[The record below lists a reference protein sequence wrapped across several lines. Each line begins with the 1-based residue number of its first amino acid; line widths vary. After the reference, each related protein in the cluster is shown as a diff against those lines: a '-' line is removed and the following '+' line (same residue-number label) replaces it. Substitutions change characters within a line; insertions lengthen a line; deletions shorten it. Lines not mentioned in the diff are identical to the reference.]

1 MKEMPHKED
10 FARMCEL
17 YAEWNGK
24 INVIS
29 RKDID
34 KLYEHHILHSL
45 AILSYWQQREAEL
58 DGAKV
63 LDLGTGGGFPGIPLA
78 FSLPETQ
85 FTLCD
90 SIGKKIKVAQAVADA
105 LELKNVTCVNA
116 RVESLEGEFD
126 YVVSR
131 AVAPLE
137 TLWGW
142 VKGRFSRSLIC
153 LKGGDVTQEIAD
165 FCKKWNV
172 SPSKI
177 SVLPIS
183 ESLKDEY
190 FQEKFVIEVR
200 K

>member
-45 AILSYWQQREAEL
+45 AILSYWQQRGDEL

-78 FSLPETQ
+78 FCLPETR

-90 SIGKKIKVAQAVADA
+90 SIGKKIKVAQAVSDS
-105 LELKNVTCVNA
+105 LDLKNITCVNA
-116 RVESLEGEFD
+116 RVESLDERFD

-142 VKGRFSRSLIC
+142 VKDRFSRSLIC
-153 LKGGDVTQEIAD
+153 LKGGDITQEIAD
-165 FCKKWNV
+165 LCRKWNV

-177 SVLPIS
+177 SVLPVG
-183 ESLKDEY
+183 ESIKDEY